1 MQFIT
6 FIGHLTADPTTRATS
21 SGKSVTTFTVGVTR
35 SRKYTNGD
43 RVSDFFRVN
52 AWGATADYCGK
63 YLNKG
68 SRVAVIGELTPSTYE
83 GKDGKTRFSLD
94 VQADRV
100 ENLTEKKAE
109 AKPTTNQPKVDE
121 WADISSKDLPW
132 GD

>member
-1 MQFIT
+1 M
-6 FIGHLTADPTTRATS
+6 
-21 SGKSVTTFTVGVTR
+21 
-35 SRKYTNGD
+35 
-43 RVSDFFRVN
+43 SDFFRVN

-109 AKPTTNQPKVDE
+109 TKPTTNQPKVDE